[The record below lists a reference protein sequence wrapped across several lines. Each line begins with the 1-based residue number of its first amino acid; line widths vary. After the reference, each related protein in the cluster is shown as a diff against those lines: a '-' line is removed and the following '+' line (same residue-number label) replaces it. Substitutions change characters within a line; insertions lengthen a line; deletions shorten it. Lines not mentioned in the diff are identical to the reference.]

1 MSSSPDVRQT
11 QYQQQPDKWRPA
23 LTEHRRKLMT
33 ATIKRIVL
41 GVGASIVALGVTAGV
56 YAYAQDQNTNQDPR
70 PFRGRGMGPGG
81 RGGPMGPGGPM
92 GMLPM
97 FGARLGLTDAQKDQV
112 KTIAESHK
120 EEWKSIADRA
130 RTAHAALEDAV
141 TSDAIDEGLIRQRSA
156 EVGAVEADMAVARA
170 RAFAEV
176 VQILTAD
183 QKAQLKTMQAEMKKR
198 MKGRQQAG
206 REHHGRLLERFG
218 L

>member
-1 MSSSPDVRQT
+1 
-11 QYQQQPDKWRPA
+11 
-23 LTEHRRKLMT
+23 MT
-33 ATIKRIVL
+33 TTVKRIAL

-56 YAYAQDQNTNQDPR
+56 YAHAQDQNTNQDPR

-81 RGGPMGPGGPM
+81 PGGRGGPMGPGGPM

-97 FGARLGLTDAQKDQV
+97 FGPRLGLTDAQKDQV
-112 KTIAESHK
+112 KTIAESHTA
-120 EEWKSIADRA
+120 EWKSIFDRA
-130 RTAHAALEDAV
+130 RTAHDALQDAV
-141 TSDAIDEGLIRQRSA
+141 IGDAVDEGLIRQRSA
-156 EVGAVEADMAVARA
+156 EVGPVEADIAVARA

-198 MKGRQQAG
+198 MKGR
-206 REHHGRLLERFG
+206 G